1 MQTLERQK
9 SSLTLPILWKCF
21 GVVSVKTMLFAT
33 LRSKYKTRELTVTCD
48 GTIHNL
54 FENISKILGPEF
66 IDDIY
71 DKRKG
76 KVRDDMII
84 MVNGRNIKDLKG
96 KITLKDKDVIA
107 IFPPLAGG

>member
-1 MQTLERQK
+1 LA
-9 SSLTLPILWKCF
+9 L
-21 GVVSVKTMLFAT
+21 VSVKILLFAT

-48 GTIHNL
+48 GTLLNMI
-54 FENISKILGPEF
+54 ENASKTLGPEF
-66 IDDIY
+66 IDDVY
-71 DKRKG
+71 DRNRG

-96 KITLKDKDVIA
+96 EITLKDNDVVA